1 MLHNHNLIDV
11 GLFRQNYVKF
21 TLLLYECSQTLVKL
35 CQGKRIYIYI
45 YYNMYKCFG
54 YKGHEWRPKMF
65 LKYSIECS
73 FHFQILFTLG
83 CKHKFYNGRKLNK
96 LKKVSQIY
104 FCINQVVST
113 ISIFLILLQKV
124 LIWFYL
130 CCDLDL
136 SANFFFFFNLV
147 VHWFYLRWGLDSN
160 NGPLALTLL
169 EICCPSSGDILYL

>member
-1 MLHNHNLIDV
+1 VLSNADEIV
-11 GLFRQNYVKF
+11 
-21 TLLLYECSQTLVKL
+21 S
-35 CQGKRIYIYI
+35 GKTYI

-113 ISIFLILLQKV
+113 IFVFWFFYKKCSF
-124 LIWFYL
+124 WFYL

-136 SANFFFFFNLV
+136 NAKFFL
-147 VHWFYLRWGLDSN
+147 FYFIWLSIDSIFVEV
-160 NGPLALTLL
+160 LTRTMVLWL
-169 EICCPSSGDILYL
+169 

>member
-1 MLHNHNLIDV
+1 MLSNAGEIV
-11 GLFRQNYVKF
+11 
-21 TLLLYECSQTLVKL
+21 S
-35 CQGKRIYIYI
+35 GKTYI

-113 ISIFLILLQKV
+113 IFVFWFFYKKCSFDSIFVVILTWTQ
-124 LIWFYL
+124 I
-130 CCDLDL
+130 
-136 SANFFFFFNLV
+136 FFFFLI
-147 VHWFYLRWGLDSN
+147 WLSIDSIFVEV
-160 NGPLALTLL
+160 LTRTMVLWL
-169 EICCPSSGDILYL
+169 